1 MMKNL
6 FFMITFLYSSFL
18 IGQTGT
24 SPDKKV
30 IPPEKVLFTFQKEY
44 TGKVP
49 VWSMKYVGDDDD
61 EIRYEAKFKTNP
73 TTEVLAVYDN
83 LGVLKAFESQIPLS
97 KLPAKAQAYLKKNY
111 PAKAIKEIA
120 VVVDDKNKTTYEVG
134 IQKDSKFYDVVFD
147 KNGGFDV
154 IIEKD

>member
-1 MMKNL
+1 MKNL
-6 FFMITFLYSSFL
+6 FFIIAFLYSTL
-18 IGQTGT
+18 IIGQNEIEPNSVVT
-24 SPDKKV
+24 
-30 IPPEKVLFTFQKEY
+30 PPEKVLYTFQKEY
-44 TGKVP
+44 PGKVP
-49 VWSMKYVGDDDD
+49 VWAMKYVGDDDD
-61 EIRYEAKFKTNP
+61 EIRYEAKFKMNP

-83 LGVLKAFESQIPLS
+83 LGALKAFESQIPLG
-97 KLPAKAQAYLKKNY
+97 KLPARAQAYLKKNY

-154 IIEKD
+154 IVEKD